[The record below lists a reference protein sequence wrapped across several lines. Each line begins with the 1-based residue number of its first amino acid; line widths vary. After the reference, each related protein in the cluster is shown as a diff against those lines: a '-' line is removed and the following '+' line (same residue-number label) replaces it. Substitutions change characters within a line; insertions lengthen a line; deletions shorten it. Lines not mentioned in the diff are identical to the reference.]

1 MSARPESAP
10 RVVPLGLDHIVI
22 YVKDQAASRKFYI
35 EVLGCSVERV
45 NPETSL
51 LQMRCGEHIIDL
63 VPGDG
68 AARRADK
75 HGLVHFCLSID
86 CDDIAA
92 LAAALK
98 ARGIAVDNEPKP
110 RTGAY
115 GRNPSFYIHDPDGY
129 HIELKPRP
137 HGASAE

>member
-1 MSARPESAP
+1 MTTEPAALPL
-10 RVVPLGLDHIVI
+10 VVPLGLDHIVI
-22 YVKDQAASRKFYI
+22 HVRDQAVSRKFYMD
-35 EVLGCSVERV
+35 VLGCTVERV

-51 LQMRCGEHIIDL
+51 LQMRCGRHIIDL

-68 AARRADK
+68 AARPGDRR
-75 HGLVHFCLSID
+75 GLAHFCISIA
-86 CDDIAA
+86 CDDVAA

-98 ARGIAVDNEPKP
+98 ARGIAVDNAPKP

-137 HGASAE
+137 RQAAGE

>member
-1 MSARPESAP
+1 MSPRSDLSP
-10 RVVPLGLDHIVI
+10 RVVPLGLDHIVL
-22 YVKDQAASRKFYI
+22 YVKDQEASRRFYI
-35 EVLGCSVERV
+35 DVLGCTVERL

-51 LQMRCGEHIIDL
+51 LQVRCGEHIIDL

-68 AARRADK
+68 APAPSDK
-75 HGLVHFCLSID
+75 RGLVHFCISID
-86 CDDIAA
+86 CDDIAG

-98 ARGIAVDNEPKP
+98 ARGIPVDNAPKP

-129 HIELKPRP
+129 HVELKPRSRAAAA
-137 HGASAE
+137 G